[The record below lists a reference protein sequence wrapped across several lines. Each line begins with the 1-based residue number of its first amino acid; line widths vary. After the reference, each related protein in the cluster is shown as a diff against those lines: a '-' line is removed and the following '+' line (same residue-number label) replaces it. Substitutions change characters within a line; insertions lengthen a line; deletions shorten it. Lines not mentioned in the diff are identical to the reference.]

1 MLILLS
7 LLLFEP
13 YVCLRKLSPFLF
25 TSPTPSFIDIFDFY
39 FWTFHTQIKPKTKK
53 CLRNSGIDGIKV
65 LMLTYVT
72 YYGSSTT
79 CHASVIHPLP
89 QPQSFHGWDFWH
101 E

>member
-7 LLLFEP
+7 LLLFQP

-39 FWTFHTQIKPKTKK
+39 FWMFHTQIKPKTKK

-72 YYGSSTT
+72 YHGSSTT
-79 CHASVIHPLP
+79 CHASVITPPPPTPVFPWMGLLA
-89 QPQSFHGWDFWH
+89 
-101 E
+101 

>member
-7 LLLFEP
+7 LLLFQP

-39 FWTFHTQIKPKTKK
+39 FWMFHTQIKPKKKK

-72 YYGSSTT
+72 YHGSSTT
-79 CHASVIHPLP
+79 CHASVITPPSPTPVFPWMGLLA
-89 QPQSFHGWDFWH
+89 
-101 E
+101 